1 MSFVTAAPEEV
12 QAAARNLEGI
22 RSMLAQSSASAAAP
36 TAGVVAAAEDQVS
49 AQVAAF
55 FGAFG
60 QEYQVISAQAQAFHE
75 QFVNLVSAGAGAYLS
90 TELANAQQNLLNAV
104 TAPVLESLGRSAA
117 ASGGAVGAAAAGLT
131 AARSAVLPLLG
142 GVGSIIGS
150 GAPIGQ
156 SINGAVAAL
165 QNGSAAS
172 LLSGPIGA
180 GGTPLSGLAT
190 GLLVFAPEQLALAIT
205 PAG

>member
-1 MSFVTAAPEEV
+1 MTIRSPSYERWGMGMSFVTAAPEEV

-22 RSMLAQSSASAAAP
+22 RSMLAESSASAAAP

-90 TELANAQQNLLNAV
+90 TELANAEQSLLNAV
-104 TAPVLESLGRSAA
+104 NW
-117 ASGGAVGAAAAGLT
+117 
-131 AARSAVLPLLG
+131 ARSRIAGALRCRERRRRWCCRCRRDRRAVPCSRSLAAWVRSSV
-142 GVGSIIGS
+142 VGHLW
-150 GAPIGQ
+150 AR
-156 SINGAVAAL
+156 
-165 QNGSAAS
+165 AS
-172 LLSGPIGA
+172 TAS
-180 GGTPLSGLAT
+180 
-190 GLLVFAPEQLALAIT
+190 
-205 PAG
+205 